1 MIFYCTDVARQSESC
16 RPVGW
21 HCFCPFKLYV
31 LTKNKHPIKAIA
43 LSKIRHK
50 HYLLCIKEHHH
61 VLACLKQWSC
71 IKTQLQLP
79 NDQIRSTWC
88 IATRGNVSKAWILM
102 VFDMIWNWWE
112 HFENKAGNLWC
123 HVYESSCYWY
133 SNTTVYVWLF
143 FFTWYINSMKHYAL
157 CTNDGPVLGHLVLF
171 ITMVNQFWEYWCY
184 LKY

>member
-102 VFDMIWNWWE
+102 VFEMIWNWWE

-143 FFTWYINSMKHYAL
+143 FSPDIPILWNIMLYVPMMDQFLDTL
-157 CTNDGPVLGHLVLF
+157 CCL
-171 ITMVNQFWEYWCY
+171 
-184 LKY
+184 